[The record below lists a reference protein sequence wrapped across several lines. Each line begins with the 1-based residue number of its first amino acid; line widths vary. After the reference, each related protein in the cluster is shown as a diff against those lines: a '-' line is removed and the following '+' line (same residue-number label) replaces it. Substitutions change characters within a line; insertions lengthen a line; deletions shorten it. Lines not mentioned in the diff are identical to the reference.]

1 MESHLAAQ
9 DSGLVSQFVH
19 KIGPTTDWAVARSD
33 HKWYPSGNTFSSNG
47 VRQLRYDLTSSSS
60 HFADPLSFIL
70 QFELHND
77 QYDGTADKNI
87 HLAASAH
94 ALFRRIK
101 VVCGGTTVSDE
112 DYVSRLARLM
122 YELIPTAKK
131 QNLEILSGDTGN
143 IVTNKKT
150 FAVPILAPLFM
161 QDKYLPLNVMSCSI
175 SFELCDSPTDIM
187 LKTSDLPSGVSGQ
200 SSAWHLEQAVILG
213 SLVELDSSLSNSYS
227 EFLLKGKSL
236 TIPLISHYTT
246 PHVIT
251 SGAGGYSIAMTRSL
265 SRIKAIFQT
274 WTNNAADKYVQNMRN
289 PDLDADHPME
299 WQAQI
304 GPMRYPSFGA
314 LKEQPEKYWTLQQA
328 IGTHQSVFH
337 TNAINLSHWLGDSH
351 VIGIGLDKI
360 VSDTDSDNF
369 SSISTKMDDLLIFSA
384 KNVNTSCD
392 TVWTTIKYS
401 SLLIINEEG
410 CSLLE

>member
-1 MESHLAAQ
+1 
-9 DSGLVSQFVH
+9 
-19 KIGPTTDWAVARSD
+19 
-33 HKWYPSGNTFSSNG
+33 
-47 VRQLRYDLTSSSS
+47 
-60 HFADPLSFIL
+60 
-70 QFELHND
+70 
-77 QYDGTADKNI
+77 
-87 HLAASAH
+87 
-94 ALFRRIK
+94 
-101 VVCGGTTVSDE
+101 
-112 DYVSRLARLM
+112 
-122 YELIPTAKK
+122 
-131 QNLEILSGDTGN
+131 
-143 IVTNKKT
+143 
-150 FAVPILAPLFM
+150 
-161 QDKYLPLNVMSCSI
+161 
-175 SFELCDSPTDIM
+175 
-187 LKTSDLPSGVSGQ
+187 
-200 SSAWHLEQAVILG
+200 
-213 SLVELDSSLSNSYS
+213 
-227 EFLLKGKSL
+227 
-236 TIPLISHYTT
+236 
-246 PHVIT
+246 
-251 SGAGGYSIAMTRSL
+251 MTRSL

-360 VSDTDSDNF
+360 VSDTDQDNF
-369 SSISTKMDDLLIFSA
+369 NSISTKMGDLLTFSA

-401 SLLIINEEG
+401 SLLIIKKRG